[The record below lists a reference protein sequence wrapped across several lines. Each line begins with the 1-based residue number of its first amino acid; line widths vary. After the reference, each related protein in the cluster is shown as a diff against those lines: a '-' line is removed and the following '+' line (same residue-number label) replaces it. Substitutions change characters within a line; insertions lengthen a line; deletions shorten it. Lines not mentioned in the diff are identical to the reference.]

1 MITSRTFQIGDR
13 FAMRSRP
20 SAPRPAHASS
30 MPPSSRARCLRP
42 PFEAIPES
50 RREASMNA
58 SPMYREL
65 LPVLIAAKPMTM
77 VKMTNVVPTVVRR
90 TTPSNSNAGRVSGMV
105 VI

>member
-1 MITSRTFQIGDR
+1 
-13 FAMRSRP
+13 
-20 SAPRPAHASS
+20 
-30 MPPSSRARCLRP
+30 
-42 PFEAIPES
+42 
-50 RREASMNA
+50 MNA